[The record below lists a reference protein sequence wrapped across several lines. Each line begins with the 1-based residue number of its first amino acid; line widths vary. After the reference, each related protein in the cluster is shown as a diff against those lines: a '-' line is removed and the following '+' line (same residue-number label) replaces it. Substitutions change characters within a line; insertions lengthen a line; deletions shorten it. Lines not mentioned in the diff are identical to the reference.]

1 MSVTETEKNAPKE
14 QIGIPD
20 MSAPDWHLADIVSI
34 VNKAN
39 ISIDI
44 TLTVG
49 GTLLSGRLIS
59 GKEYFEAVAERF
71 NNDSPAENTVG
82 NFFAEFMNDVA
93 KNMYGEGVDASRTA
107 FIHLANAQHF
117 SGVTP
122 IPTKGT
128 YWRGRLC
135 EVSGYS
141 FGSLAISEGE

>member
-1 MSVTETEKNAPKE
+1 MSVIETGGETQKDPIATIDVNAL
-14 QIGIPD
+14 
-20 MSAPDWHLADIVSI
+20 DWNLANIVSF
-34 VNKAN
+34 VNKTN
-39 ISIDI
+39 INIDI

-59 GKEYFEAVAERF
+59 GKEYFESVAEGL
-71 NNDSPAENTVG
+71 NNSSPAEGTVG
-82 NFFAEFMNDVA
+82 NLLAEYMSNVA
-93 KNMYGEGVDASRTA
+93 KEQYSDGGDASITS

-135 EVSGYS
+135 DVSGYS
-141 FGSLAISEGE
+141 FGSLSIGEAE